1 MSGLRSSSKEERSP
15 DTAFLFQ
22 DNDCYRTCSKISL
35 RTFTKRSTENF
46 PLPSY
51 FLTGI
56 FRLLLI
62 RYSLTMRR
70 LPLPI
75 YLIIAYMLLAFGWWG
90 ILLLRKNEEAHI
102 AQVNELAYRMA
113 VQQGSNDEEAF
124 RNTKVYQQLTSDF
137 ERGQKM
143 IIGEAVILILSLI
156 GGLVLLFR
164 FLRKEISAAE
174 QQRNFLLSITHEL
187 KSPLAGI
194 RLILETFQ
202 KRRELKP
209 EIQEKLSTNALA
221 ETDRLTALVNDL
233 LLSAKL
239 ENVYD
244 INEESLDLGQLIHE
258 AADRVAMKY
267 KSASLH
273 VDIAQDVGLVKGDRL
288 GLTSVA
294 VNLLENAAKYSQ
306 PSPVIH
312 TSLQRGGAKELIW
325 EVSDNGMGI
334 PDREKRRVFTKFYRV
349 GNEDT
354 RTTKGTGLGLF
365 IVKQLVEKHGGQ
377 LELLDNEPQGTTFRI
392 FLPTD

>member
-1 MSGLRSSSKEERSP
+1 
-15 DTAFLFQ
+15 
-22 DNDCYRTCSKISL
+22 
-35 RTFTKRSTENF
+35 
-46 PLPSY
+46 
-51 FLTGI
+51 
-56 FRLLLI
+56 
-62 RYSLTMRR
+62 
-70 LPLPI
+70 
-75 YLIIAYMLLAFGWWG
+75 
-90 ILLLRKNEEAHI
+90 
-102 AQVNELAYRMA
+102 
-113 VQQGSNDEEAF
+113 
-124 RNTKVYQQLTSDF
+124 
-137 ERGQKM
+137 
-143 IIGEAVILILSLI
+143 
-156 GGLVLLFR
+156 
-164 FLRKEISAAE
+164 
-174 QQRNFLLSITHEL
+174 
-187 KSPLAGI
+187 
-194 RLILETFQ
+194 
-202 KRRELKP
+202 
-209 EIQEKLSTNALA
+209 
-221 ETDRLTALVNDL
+221 
-233 LLSAKL
+233 L

-244 INEESLDLGQLIHE
+244 INEESLDLGQLVHE

-306 PSPVIH
+306 PTPVIH

-392 FLPTD
+392 YLPTS

>member
-1 MSGLRSSSKEERSP
+1 
-15 DTAFLFQ
+15 
-22 DNDCYRTCSKISL
+22 
-35 RTFTKRSTENF
+35 
-46 PLPSY
+46 
-51 FLTGI
+51 
-56 FRLLLI
+56 
-62 RYSLTMRR
+62 MRR

-102 AQVNELAYRMA
+102 AQLNELAYRMA
-113 VQQGSNDEEAF
+113 VQQGSNDGEAF
-124 RNTKVYQQLTSDF
+124 RNTEVYQQLTSDF

-143 IIGEAVILILSLI
+143 IIGEAILLTLSLI

-306 PSPVIH
+306 PTPVIH
-312 TSLQRGGAKELIW
+312 TSLQRGGAKELVW

-334 PDREKRRVFTKFYRV
+334 PYR
-349 GNEDT
+349 
-354 RTTKGTGLGLF
+354 
-365 IVKQLVEKHGGQ
+365 
-377 LELLDNEPQGTTFRI
+377 
-392 FLPTD
+392 